1 MVKGTRK
8 LSAYNVFMK
17 EELKRVKKSN
27 PKIGHQDAF
36 KMVAKKSFRKSK
48 CKIIKQCYQKSKTQ
62 EISQKK
68 VDN

>member
-36 KMVAKKSFRKSK
+36 KMVAKNWKNHSGKVNVKSSNNV
-48 CKIIKQCYQKSKTQ
+48 T
-62 EISQKK
+62 KK
-68 VDN
+68 VKRKKYHKKK